1 MILFKILAIALL
13 VILYGSVTAYPIV
26 EKNNQTPL
34 QAKVFGTILSRSVEV
49 AKSLFEELNSETRL
63 AKGIIQIENYSRW
76 RLEHC
81 TFFVLEGEVA
91 ETFLNVPSGTTKAL
105 FVHQQT
111 EGMFYCQVDGV
122 THGDGSFCMVYW
134 RIDNRRSLFS
144 RPNMLGVRCQKDLY
158 AMKIVADEIADLG
171 KDADEG
177 VRDFLE
183 YQYARK
189 EIQKIQYCVTDF
201 CIQGIMPSSN
211 QVCFV
216 QICVFVEHNMP

>member
-1 MILFKILAIALL
+1 MVGKMAYSAILVTIALSTSYMYDR
-13 VILYGSVTAYPIV
+13 VQAYPIT
-26 EKNNQTPL
+26 KSNQTA
-34 QAKVFGTILSRSVEV
+34 QSKISAFDAGTILASSVESV
-49 AKSLFEELNSETRL
+49 KSLFEEFNSGKRL

-81 TFFVLEGEVA
+81 TFVVLEGEVA
-91 ETFLNVPSGTTKAL
+91 DTFLNVPSGTTEAL
-105 FVHQQT
+105 FVHQSKYFKPT

-134 RIDNRRSLFS
+134 RIDNRRRPTSK
-144 RPNMLGVRCQKDLY
+144 PNMLGVGCQKDLY
-158 AMKIVADEIADLG
+158 AMKIVADEIKDLG
-171 KDADEG
+171 KNAEEG

-189 EIQKIQYCVTDF
+189 EIQKIQYCVSDF

-211 QVCFV
+211 QV
-216 QICVFVEHNMP
+216 

>member
-26 EKNNQTPL
+26 EKNNQTLL
-34 QAKVFGTILSRSVEV
+34 QAKVFGTILSHSVEV
-49 AKSLFEELNSETRL
+49 AKSLFEELNSEKRL

-81 TFFVLEGEVA
+81 TFVVLEGKIA
-91 ETFLNVPSGTTKAL
+91 NTFLNVTSGTTEAL
-105 FVHQQT
+105 FVHQSKYFKQT

-122 THGDGSFCMVYW
+122 THGDGSFCIVYW
-134 RIDNRRSLFS
+134 RIDNRRRLFS
-144 RPNMLGVRCQKDLY
+144 KPNMLGVGCQEDLY
-158 AMKIVADEIADLG
+158 AMKIVADEIEDLG
-171 KDADEG
+171 KNAEEG

-211 QVCFV
+211 QV
-216 QICVFVEHNMP
+216 